1 MAEKKIK
8 WTEQQKRAIRARGSD
23 VLVTASAG
31 TGKTAVLSGRCVDIV
46 CDKSVC
52 PDVWSILVLTF
63 TDMAAEQMRSRI
75 AERLKDA
82 FLEKR
87 DSHLLAQLMLLGGAD
102 ISTIHSFCKR
112 LITEYFYKLSLDPTF
127 SVIDGDEAKLLK
139 AEVLEKT
146 IDWAWQ
152 QSNLRAALEQL
163 LYRRDLRTSDG
174 FLARIIELS
183 DFLDGV
189 ISRQHWYERASRL
202 AETANPLASGLGEKQ
217 KQIITDKLQD
227 ILSQLRHAQQLAESE
242 ATTDQTKWLRN
253 THIKPVAQCIEFIKS
268 GHWDK
273 CAEAIRNFDKPKTYK
288 PKGLSETI
296 AGLLQKTAKKA
307 VEDFK
312 GLSQLAMVN
321 PDYLDR
327 LGGSVGLQ
335 TMVLVEL
342 VKKFDG
348 LYSHAK
354 RTLNC
359 LDFADLEH
367 YALKLL
373 TEEDSTD
380 DKLLPSETA
389 LALRQRYKYIFVDE
403 YQDINPVQQAILDAL
418 SSSGNVFVVGD
429 VKQSIYAWRG
439 AEPQIFLERLKPA
452 SVDPANAQSGL
463 RVDLNAN
470 FRSAKGILDFVNK
483 IFSRIMTTSFTKI
496 NYDESAQLQPALV
509 DEPQR
514 KLKTQNS
521 KLKTIDVEFHI
532 LDETSRD
539 RDLQNKQSSESADD
553 EDLNV
558 VSSRQRQAAMI
569 ARRIRQMVGADT
581 GRSEFQIYD
590 KPQGTFRGVEYR
602 DIVVLMRSL
611 AKKANDYVEVLRL
624 AGVPVSCQATAG
636 YFEATEISDLL
647 CLLKVLDNPQRDI
660 ELAAVLR
667 SPFFKVS
674 DTELAKI
681 KIRESKGTK
690 AQSAQ
695 VTGGNF
701 YDCVLRYCG
710 DGPDA
715 KLAGRLKE
723 ILAQIEQWRTIA
735 RGGNLADLIWQVYRE
750 TNFLSFVSALPN
762 GEARRA
768 NLLKLHD
775 RAIQF
780 EGFAS
785 SSGIPSLTRFV
796 EFIEKLQ
803 EVGQDWAPAEPES
816 AVGNA
821 VRILSVHKSKGL
833 EFPVVFLAELDSKF
847 NKKDVFA
854 DCLAN
859 ADDTLGLQI
868 IDRESNS
875 KLRSLAHEVIAEQ
888 KLLTTLAEEM
898 RILYVATT
906 RARDRLI
913 LTASQKQNNCR
924 QIISTGF
931 SFGNERI
938 NRGERRGRRE
948 EIENLKLK
956 IKKNNSADSASS
968 AVKEI
973 PDWQLRRCQSPLE
986 WILYALSDQKALHDA
1001 FETYLAAE
1009 AVDDGLF
1016 SFKLHGFAELKQLSD
1031 FVIKLKTN
1039 RRQSTGCL
1047 TAKTEDRSLAPTPA
1061 PLRRRPSPRRAVG
1074 VKLLSQVKK
1083 SLAWRYRFGDAPLLP
1098 AKNSVTQLTHRN
1110 DEYIKFDYSRVL
1122 DRQPSA
1128 LTAGEPDYLTMDVE
1142 PRLIGTATHLVIS
1155 QLDLTG
1161 PVTEEAIE
1169 KTKEKLLADNAIT
1182 AAVAE
1187 HIDTKSI
1194 LVFFRSDLGRLVL
1207 DAEKNTVR
1215 CEWPFTFA
1223 LPASFVARDP
1233 SLVPHVIKETTDYA
1247 DYTEKEKSQKLK
1259 SAKSAKSVKSVVKKL
1274 EDETV
1279 IVQGII
1285 DVLIQTPR
1293 GLVVI
1298 DFKTDKVTAGEVNQ
1312 RAELYRDQL
1321 EFYSRAAS
1329 AILKSESVAKWLYFL
1344 TPARAIEVK

>member
-8 WTEQQKRAIRARGSD
+8 WTEQQKRAIGARGSD

-46 CDKSVC
+46 SDKSVC

-82 FLEKR
+82 FLENR
-87 DSHLLAQLMLLGGAD
+87 DNHLLAQLMLLGGAD

-112 LITEYFYKLSLDPTF
+112 LITEHFYKLSLDPTF

-163 LYRRDLRTSDG
+163 LYRRDLRAIDG
-174 FLARIIELS
+174 FTTRIIELS

-189 ISRQHWYERASRL
+189 ISRQHWYERATHL
-202 AETANPLASGLGEKQ
+202 AEAANPFATALGEKQ
-217 KQIITDKLQD
+217 KQIVAERLQH
-227 ILSQLRHAQQLAESE
+227 ILAQIQYAMGLYESE
-242 ATTDQTKWLRN
+242 NAGGDWATKWKE
-253 THIKPVAQCIEFIKS
+253 TFVGPITKYIELIKS
-268 GHWDK
+268 GCWEK
-273 CAEAIRNFDKPKTYK
+273 FSEEIRNYRRPSRFEYK
-288 PKGLSETI
+288 PRGLSGPI
-296 AGLLQKTAKKA
+296 AEIIKGAAERAKKSF
-307 VEDFK
+307 DR
-312 GLSQLAMVN
+312 LLDLASLN
-321 PDYLDR
+321 PDYLNKVSS
-327 LGGSVGLQ
+327 GASLQ
-335 TMVLVEL
+335 TKVLIEL
-342 VKKFDG
+342 VKKFDR
-348 LYSHAK
+348 LYSQAK
-354 RTLNC
+354 RSVNC

-367 YALKLL
+367 YALELL
-373 TEEDSTD
+373 TEADSPED
-380 DKLLPSETA
+380 KPLPSETA
-389 LALRQRYKYIFVDE
+389 LALRRRYKYIFVDE

-418 SSSGNVFVVGD
+418 SSGGNVFVVGD

-496 NYDESAQLQPALV
+496 NYDESAQLQPALA

-521 KLKTIDVEFHI
+521 KLKTVDVEFHI
-532 LDETSRD
+532 LDETNRD

-553 EDLNV
+553 EDINV

-581 GRSEFQIYD
+581 GRPEFQIYD
-590 KPQGTFRGVEYR
+590 REQDCLRDVQYR

-636 YFEATEISDLL
+636 YFEATEISDVL

-667 SPFFKVS
+667 SPFFKVG

-681 KIRESKGTK
+681 KIHESKGKK
-690 AQSAQ
+690 ARGAR
-695 VTGGNF
+695 VTSGNF
-701 YDCVLRYCG
+701 YDCVLLYC
-710 DGPDA
+710 DSGPDA

-723 ILAQIEQWRTIA
+723 ILAQIERWRTIA

-762 GEARRA
+762 GQARRA

-854 DCLAN
+854 DCLAD

-913 LTASQKQNNCR
+913 LTASQKQKNCR

-948 EIENLKLK
+948 EIENLK
-956 IKKNNSADSASS
+956 IKKTNSANS

-986 WILYALSDQKALHDA
+986 WILCALSDQKALHDA
-1001 FETYLAAE
+1001 FETHPAAK
-1009 AVDDGLF
+1009 AVDDGLSAISTADLF

-1031 FVIKLKTN
+1031 FVIKLKIN
-1039 RRQSTGCL
+1039 KSRQTHP
-1047 TAKTEDRSLAPTPA
+1047 AARKVRPKRTET
-1061 PLRRRPSPRRAVG
+1061 
-1074 VKLLSQVKK
+1074 KLLALVKK

-1098 AKNSVTQLTHRN
+1098 AKNSVTQLTHRS
-1110 DEYIKFDYSRVL
+1110 DEYVKFDYSRVL

-1128 LTAGEPDYLTMDVE
+1128 LMAGEPALTEPVE

-1169 KTKEKLLADNAIT
+1169 KTKEKLLADSALT
-1182 AAVAE
+1182 AAVTE
-1187 HIDTKSI
+1187 HIDTESI
-1194 LVFFRSDLGRLVL
+1194 MAFFHSDLGRLVL
-1207 DAEKNTVR
+1207 DAEKNAVR
-1215 CEWPFTFA
+1215 REWPFTFA
-1223 LPASFVARDP
+1223 LPASERKDSCAGRNTQYAIRDT
-1233 SLVPHVIKETTDYA
+1233 I
-1247 DYTEKEKSQKLK
+1247 
-1259 SAKSAKSVKSVVKKL
+1259 
-1274 EDETV
+1274 

-1285 DVLIQTPR
+1285 DMLLRTPR

-1321 EFYSRAAS
+1321 ELYSRAAS